1 MTPHQRRKL
10 IHYWR
15 RQIRP
20 ILVLILVFTTA
31 RSVILDWNDV
41 PSGSMNPTIF
51 TGDRIFVNRLAY
63 GIKFPFTTWQLIKWS
78 EPKRGEIV
86 VFYSPEDGIRLV
98 KRQVG
103 LPGDHVVYKNGRL
116 SITDKSGKV
125 VPISYASYNP
135 SASELPPAPDV
146 TERNG
151 STRKKYDFLKDFDFF
166 TEDLDGHRHAIALFK
181 DQFIERQLREYHQ
194 APPMRD
200 FDVVLKDDEY
210 FMMGDN
216 RDDSRDCRFIGPAHR
231 DKILGRSSRIMFS
244 LDHDDSYLPR
254 MGRFFKS
261 LP

>member
-51 TGDRIFVNRLAY
+51 VGDRIFVNRLAY
-63 GIKFPFTTWQLIKWS
+63 GLKFPFTTWQLIKWS

-86 VFYSPEDGIRLV
+86 VFYSPADGIRLV
-98 KRQVG
+98 KRQIG
-103 LPGDHVVYKNGRL
+103 IPGDHIVYKDGRL
-116 SITDKSGKV
+116 SITDKDGKV
-125 VPISYASYNP
+125 IPISYSPYSP
-135 SASELPPAPDV
+135 SSSEVPPDQ
-146 TERNG
+146 
-151 STRKKYDFLKDFDFF
+151 F
-166 TEDLDGHRHAIALFK
+166 TGNYTFYMEDLDGHKHMVAYLPDSLIRPRMGQHP
-181 DQFIERQLREYHQ
+181 EYRE
-194 APPMRD
+194 
-200 FDVVLKDDEY
+200 FDKVLKDDEY

-216 RDDSRDCRFIGPAHR
+216 RDNSNDCRFIGTVHR
-231 DKILGRSSRIMFS
+231 DQILGRSSRIMFS
-244 LDHDDSYLPR
+244 LDHEDSYLPR